1 MRFFP
6 VKIEYNFLVSDNINN
21 NNIFN
26 TLHYITL
33 NLPLKKYY
41 TKMLVSGKEFFNSI
55 KLLNKNFWFPVDVTI
70 LKYQVKM
77 LINQDLQFDGWRK

>member
-1 MRFFP
+1 MPFFP
-6 VKIEYNFLVSDNINN
+6 FKTEYNFLVSDNINN

-41 TKMLVSGKEFFNSI
+41 TKMLVSGKESFNSI

-77 LINQDLQFDGWRK
+77 LINQDLQFDG

>member
-1 MRFFP
+1 MPFFP
-6 VKIEYNFLVSDNINN
+6 FKIEYNFLVSDNINN

-41 TKMLVSGKEFFNSI
+41 TKMLVSGKEFFI
-55 KLLNKNFWFPVDVTI
+55 
-70 LKYQVKM
+70 Q
-77 LINQDLQFDGWRK
+77 

>member
-1 MRFFP
+1 MPFFP

-33 NLPLKKYY
+33 NLPLKKYN
-41 TKMLVSGKEFFNSI
+41 T
-55 KLLNKNFWFPVDVTI
+55 
-70 LKYQVKM
+70 LKC
-77 LINQDLQFDGWRK
+77 